1 MSAVNKEKSNP
12 LSSRQDVV
20 AALNTLLGALDT
32 QFPAGHSRFSLG
44 DTCAHY
50 ATDIAQMEGLSRA
63 LWGLFPLMASGE
75 TTAFG
80 DKYIAAIR
88 AGTDPHS
95 EGYWGETAPYDQ
107 RLVEMAAYGL
117 GLSLLQDTLTSQFT
131 ERELMNLHTWLNQ
144 ITDAQMPDSNWNYF
158 AIMVQLGFKRAGLPY
173 NQRAIDDRFAMMEAY
188 YLGDGWYSD
197 GPGRPKDYY
206 ISMAFHFYGLI
217 YATLSGD
224 EPRATILRERSRLF
238 AADFIY
244 MSAADG
250 ASVPFGRSL
259 TYRFAMVA
267 FWSAVAFSGLEV
279 FTPGIVKGIILRHL
293 RWWQQQPITDR
304 DGVLTLGFA
313 YPNLAM
319 CEDYNS
325 PGSPYWALKTYL
337 ILALPETHPFWQA
350 EEQSL
355 PALAEKQVIPH
366 AQQILMHA
374 EASQHVTL
382 LTAGQLEL
390 NNYVNTEAKYTKFA
404 YSSRFG
410 FTIERGRYGLKHA
423 ACDSM
428 LLLAD
433 GDNHFRG
440 RRECDVVRVDENYL
454 YSRWSP
460 WQDVH
465 IETWQVPFG
474 EWHLRLHRINSAR
487 VLQTVEGG
495 FAVMKAEHHL
505 REHGCY
511 LDAQNGSS
519 AIVCLSPELMRQ
531 PDSIVTP
538 PNSSIMFPECASVPL
553 LKTDIP
559 QGESWLC
566 CAVIAS
572 EKQQHYAAVPQL
584 NITHHQVVIREPG
597 GERQLSFTL

>member
-1 MSAVNKEKSNP
+1 MSAINKEKSNP

-224 EPRATILRERSRLF
+224 EPRAIILRERARLF

-279 FTPGIVKGIILRHL
+279 FTPGIVKGIVLRHL

-350 EEQSL
+350 EEQPL

-433 GDNHFRG
+433 GDNYFRG

-460 WQDVH
+460 WHDVH

-495 FAVMKAEHHL
+495 FAVMKAEHQL

-584 NITHHQVVIREPG
+584 NMTHHQVVIREPG